1 MDASTPCLWFDT
13 EAEEKLDIAELGRA
27 ADHVPVR

>member
-13 EAEEKLDIAELGRA
+13 EAEEMLDIAELGRA